1 MFRKMYGFIVC
12 LMFFSVG
19 NAQNCTLDI
28 GGKNSDTIKTIF
40 QLNEEQIGIMEA
52 LQGELAVTTKS
63 LEEQIEKLL
72 AQHPQSTEEDLI
84 KLAEKYRALQ
94 QELVRAAYD
103 SDKQL
108 LSVFNMKQYERYL
121 QLCNEAI
128 RIPIKVV
135 PKTYET
141 PVEEE

>member
-1 MFRKMYGFIVC
+1 MFRKLYGLIVF
-12 LMFFSVG
+12 LMLFSVG

-28 GGKNSDTIKTIF
+28 GGKNNETIKTIF
-40 QLNEEQIGIMEA
+40 QLNEEQVGIMEA

-84 KLAEKYRALQ
+84 KLAEKYKALQ
-94 QELVRAAYD
+94 QQLVQVAYD

-141 PVEEE
+141 PIKEE

>member
-1 MFRKMYGFIVC
+1 
-12 LMFFSVG
+12 MFFSVV

-28 GGKNSDTIKTIF
+28 GGKNNETIKTLF
-40 QLNEEQIGIMEA
+40 QLNEEQVSVMES
-52 LQGELAVTTKS
+52 LQGELEVKTKS
-63 LEEQIEKLL
+63 VEDQIEKLL

-84 KLAEKYRALQ
+84 KLAEKYKTLQ
-94 QELVRAAYD
+94 QQLVEAAYD

-108 LSVFNMKQYERYL
+108 LSVFNVKQYERYL

-128 RIPIKVV
+128 RQPIKVE
-135 PKTYET
+135 PKNYEI